1 MLHLLHIEY
10 SNLLRE
16 RTPMKQKEAIDGL
29 SIILARNHKISIVDM
44 EALKH
49 SFHQND
55 DIQFEDF
62 LLEEGIVEKEDL
74 LEALSQYYKVP
85 QCDVVGLF
93 VEHYLMSLFPK
104 DVLIEHMMLPISR
117 EDDTLWVVAAE
128 PNDPHLPVVLGRY
141 VSHNIA
147 FMVGIPQDIIDTIRE
162 FADQSDTYQPND
174 IQNQQMERSQQEVH
188 TPYDEDPRIPL
199 IVEETIDDYESK

>member
-1 MLHLLHIEY
+1 
-10 SNLLRE
+10 
-16 RTPMKQKEAIDGL
+16 MKQKEAIDGL

-62 LLEEGIVEKEDL
+62 LLEEGMVEKEDL
-74 LEALSQYYKVP
+74 LEALSHYYKVP

-93 VEHYLMSLFPK
+93 VEHYLMTLFPK
-104 DVLIEHMMLPISR
+104 DVLIEHMILPISR

-141 VSHNIA
+141 VSHTIA

-162 FADQSDTYQPND
+162 FADESDTYQPND

-188 TPYDEDPRIPL
+188 TPYDDDPRIPL
-199 IVEETIDDYESK
+199 IVEETVDDYESK